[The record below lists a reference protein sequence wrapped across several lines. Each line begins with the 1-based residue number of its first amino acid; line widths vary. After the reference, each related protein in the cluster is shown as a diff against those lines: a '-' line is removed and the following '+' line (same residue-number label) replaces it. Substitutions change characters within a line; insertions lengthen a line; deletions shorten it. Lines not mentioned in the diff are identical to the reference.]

1 MPCLAPVQ
9 NTNIDKSKV
18 RQPPSRL
25 HPSHSK
31 PIRAVVCEFR
41 HRHASLLDS
50 IFVAACP
57 ISVFVS
63 ISNHFRQ
70 PLIFHSYLYDALS
83 LSDLSYRTAP
93 PSLSSER
100 QPPLPL
106 SIDLSHSSTTNTD
119 MWPFALRQN
128 CPSGTAYHVCQNGF
142 KGCCSVDPCNPGDT
156 CPDVS
161 DDSSSPS
168 SALTS
173 APTDSSPNSST
184 STTPDINTP
193 NTPLQTAT
201 RATSIVT
208 VTGPL
213 PTTSQQPAPSP
224 TTIFVSAI
232 NSPFTSASSSKSS
245 SAGLSAIASPTA
257 SSTNPACPT
266 ANNTVAENEGTSN
279 HARYKIL
286 CGMDSSAD
294 SSDAV
299 SVVSGGFSGCFA
311 ACDNDS
317 SCAGFSFVGSDNG
330 TCHLK
335 SQIGDYVSKPDDNLV
350 LCVKT
355 RKDASETGGGKHTS
369 TGTIVGAVV
378 GSVVG
383 ALLLLLI
390 AAFFARRRMRKS
402 NEMKRATLKNK
413 PWGKLRGGSDNES
426 MFEPENMFAPYGGNN
441 ACFLASRG
449 MLTSSAGYVRDKE
462 QLPNGD
468 VVEDMVAQFKASP
481 QCSELDSQ
489 EKQVPCSMAQRRNP
503 QPPHSTSQAMVAPAH
518 GNTFEMEDT
527 SPKNNTPEMG
537 SSPAMGRQF
546 AASGNTL
553 VPEGS
558 VGDRGRLRQHV
569 MSWNTFDP
577 RNSGSQPSIMSSGL
591 SPRFISPDT
600 SPDLPSG
607 TWAGQNGAGAISAQN
622 GV

>member
-1 MPCLAPVQ
+1 
-9 NTNIDKSKV
+9 
-18 RQPPSRL
+18 
-25 HPSHSK
+25 
-31 PIRAVVCEFR
+31 
-41 HRHASLLDS
+41 
-50 IFVAACP
+50 
-57 ISVFVS
+57 
-63 ISNHFRQ
+63 
-70 PLIFHSYLYDALS
+70 
-83 LSDLSYRTAP
+83 
-93 PSLSSER
+93 
-100 QPPLPL
+100 
-106 SIDLSHSSTTNTD
+106 
-119 MWPFALRQN
+119 
-128 CPSGTAYHVCQNGF
+128 
-142 KGCCSVDPCNPGDT
+142 
-156 CPDVS
+156 
-161 DDSSSPS
+161 
-168 SALTS
+168 
-173 APTDSSPNSST
+173 
-184 STTPDINTP
+184 
-193 NTPLQTAT
+193 
-201 RATSIVT
+201 
-208 VTGPL
+208 
-213 PTTSQQPAPSP
+213 
-224 TTIFVSAI
+224 
-232 NSPFTSASSSKSS
+232 
-245 SAGLSAIASPTA
+245 
-257 SSTNPACPT
+257 
-266 ANNTVAENEGTSN
+266 
-279 HARYKIL
+279 
-286 CGMDSSAD
+286 MDSSAD

-426 MFEPENMFAPYGGNN
+426 MFEPENMFAPYGG
-441 ACFLASRG
+441 
-449 MLTSSAGYVRDKE
+449 YVRDKE

-558 VGDRGRLRQHV
+558 VGDRALNHV
-569 MSWNTFDP
+569 IWSF
-577 RNSGSQPSIMSSGL
+577 
-591 SPRFISPDT
+591 PRFISPDT